1 MGGSA
6 WIDSVIR
13 NLGLPGFSLLVLF
26 WTRRQLLRSRL
37 AAWQRLTV
45 FFCLLLSA
53 AVANWL
59 VQKPQLALSLG
70 SYTCSSGG
78 DTKLR
83 NCSIS
88 SENNSYMLRFDG
100 PDASDGL
107 IDSYQGKLELDG
119 HAIKTTIINL
129 FNASPQ
135 TGLQPES
142 RISEMRLS
150 AADEKHLSGTW
161 DLGGG
166 VMRPFDAR
174 QEANK

>member
-6 WIDSVIR
+6 WIECVIR

-26 WTRRQLLRSRL
+26 WTGKQLLRSRL
-37 AAWQRLTV
+37 APWQRLTV
-45 FFCLLLSA
+45 FFCLLLA
-53 AVANWL
+53 AAAANWL
-59 VQKPQLALSLG
+59 VQKPQLTVSSG
-70 SYTCSSGG
+70 SYTCGSGE
-78 DTKLR
+78 DTKLK
-83 NCSIS
+83 NCSITA
-88 SENNSYMLRFDG
+88 ENDSYILRFDG

-107 IDSYQGKLELDG
+107 IDSYQGRLEPDG
-119 HAIKTTIINL
+119 HAIKVTIINL

-150 AADEKHLSGTW
+150 AADEKHLLGTW

-166 VMRPFDAR
+166 VIRPFDAR